1 MSAIPLPGD
10 KPKSLV
16 LFLGGA
22 LLGLLIFLPIAV
34 VGLSLE
40 RVPLF
45 LTGTAG
51 VAVSWI
57 LAAFMGFL
65 FTAGLRAGRYKEM
78 HELPWRQQVW

>member
-10 KPKSLV
+10 KPKSFV

-22 LLGLLIFLPIAV
+22 LIGLLVFLPLAV

-40 RVPLF
+40 KVALF
-45 LTGTAG
+45 LSGTAG

-65 FTAGLRAGRYKEM
+65 FTAGLYAGRYKEM
-78 HELPWRQQVW
+78 HALPWRQQVW